1 MTEVFD
7 PFDNTSPPTS
17 TNEVFDPFDNTSPPA
32 SQEPVAEYEG
42 FVQEF
47 AEGAASGLI
56 GIAEGIGELV
66 GTGVDFY
73 TGTTNVADNVN
84 KGAKWLRDAAGID
97 PAGLIGEGTEV
108 LVQYAL
114 PGLGAATA
122 VSKLGKAKRLSKG
135 LFSGKPTKVQK
146 AVQTGKELGA
156 MGFADFVVASDGTT
170 GIADFFDGGKSLT
183 SYGDTLEVLETE
195 QDTGLTGKQDNWRRL
210 RNRLRR
216 ATEAVGFGLLVPA
229 AAVGTVAAA
238 KSPVGQTVV
247 KPVAKGAEK
256 VARPVVNVAGAA
268 LKGAADL
275 TAPTASKLLRSAGD
289 TTVGKFATEQAGKV
303 GDYVEDLQRAR
314 IFGPTPGGPMARTG
328 NIDALNKARN
338 VTESVLGNA
347 AALLRPRGDLP
358 QEIGVARMLVNEQAM
373 PDIRRAE
380 VFVNKFDKKLDE
392 LADKAGK
399 ITEGTT
405 TLHRTEVYRGLEDF
419 MTAASKTDENAILNN
434 IPKSLHK
441 DLKEGKKTLQNLRNF
456 VPKSE
461 TFKQLPI
468 DTQKTIME
476 NLPSYFRRRFKIFE
490 DINYKPTEDVFNAA
504 VVGFKQDPRFMGD
517 ELTKLFN
524 QNRSEFPES
533 RLSELGLQRVGS
545 GKEARLIVTKPTD
558 EAARLAAN
566 SALQRNRPK
575 DRGLFGYKDIRSGR
589 VAENQIQTGM
599 FMERTNP
606 PQFYRA
612 LLGEID
618 DPREKIVATIAD
630 LSEFKATDNYFKYI
644 KDLADADEGIG
655 KLFISPERAANN
667 PTAIQGLNDGTYVR
681 LGDAGATSR
690 LLDDASKAED
700 ASASAWGSLYGYVVP
715 KTIYNSLTQRIV
727 GTQGNEFVDGMRAMY
742 SSFLRGKGAV
752 QYSKTVLSPITQIRN
767 VTTAS
772 MFALAQGNVGRGV
785 NLGESVR
792 IVLNGIDELPEKDV
806 LDFLEDAQRR
816 GVVGTNT
823 VLRELQQNIS
833 KGLGYSGVDS
843 SAQQQSKAFAKRLQD
858 TGLKSF
864 LGSTLGK
871 AQDLYQGG
879 DDIWKIYNYQ
889 FEQQKLLNALRDL
902 PVEDQVRELIRGR
915 VMPVSEDQLF
925 RQVANDP
932 KVLDDLLKDRAADIV
947 RNTVPNYNAVPEAV
961 RLLRATPFGNFTA
974 FPYEIL
980 RTGTNT
986 IAIGLDELMS
996 LNPEIQKI
1004 GMRRLMGASSAFA
1017 GVGMGLSAL
1026 AEKLSGVSDEEMRAY
1041 QRSFGTP
1048 WEKNAR
1054 LIQVGRDKETK
1065 LPIYINFSYSNPY
1078 GILDNMVNAVLN
1090 NVDEGKRL
1098 GKNGMRIALEA
1109 GNAALVETFQ
1119 PFMDESILF
1128 SKLKDAADP
1137 RSESILGKTFNIA
1150 VLGGRGGDP
1159 ILGAPVYTRE
1169 DTAGTKVANSLL
1181 HILDAF
1187 IPGASPIKLQ
1197 GGEPEPSRLIR
1208 GLVGTEG
1215 GNISDRSRGGR
1226 EYEAKT
1232 EVLRAFTGVT
1242 PIKIDAEKSM
1252 YYRGVE
1258 YRNRIRDASNLLNRR
1273 LRSENVTSG
1282 EIVAAY
1288 REANEARFRIANEFH
1303 QAVEDMKTL
1312 GLSKRQIAKILKK
1325 NNIGGID
1332 GILND
1337 KFEPLYPSDTILD
1350 VMKRNGTYD
1359 RYPKKDILRLF
1370 REFKKRKF
1378 TVDEPQPSA
1387 PNTSPKNITVFDP
1400 FDESNLQQPAPQ
1412 PMPMPTVNQAS
1423 IFPTFTQPRAPGP
1436 VDPSLLGDN
1445 PVTAALNAQ
1454 IANRRG

>member
-1 MTEVFD
+1 M
-7 PFDNTSPPTS
+7 
-17 TNEVFDPFDNTSPPA
+17 
-32 SQEPVAEYEG
+32 
-42 FVQEF
+42 
-47 AEGAASGLI
+47 
-56 GIAEGIGELV
+56 
-66 GTGVDFY
+66 
-73 TGTTNVADNVN
+73 
-84 KGAKWLRDAAGID
+84 
-97 PAGLIGEGTEV
+97 
-108 LVQYAL
+108 
-114 PGLGAATA
+114 
-122 VSKLGKAKRLSKG
+122 
-135 LFSGKPTKVQK
+135 
-146 AVQTGKELGA
+146 
-156 MGFADFVVASDGTT
+156 
-170 GIADFFDGGKSLT
+170 
-183 SYGDTLEVLETE
+183 
-195 QDTGLTGKQDNWRRL
+195 
-210 RNRLRR
+210 
-216 ATEAVGFGLLVPA
+216 
-229 AAVGTVAAA
+229 
-238 KSPVGQTVV
+238 
-247 KPVAKGAEK
+247 
-256 VARPVVNVAGAA
+256 
-268 LKGAADL
+268 
-275 TAPTASKLLRSAGD
+275 
-289 TTVGKFATEQAGKV
+289 
-303 GDYVEDLQRAR
+303 
-314 IFGPTPGGPMARTG
+314 
-328 NIDALNKARN
+328 
-338 VTESVLGNA
+338 
-347 AALLRPRGDLP
+347 
-358 QEIGVARMLVNEQAM
+358 
-373 PDIRRAE
+373 
-380 VFVNKFDKKLDE
+380 
-392 LADKAGK
+392 
-399 ITEGTT
+399 
-405 TLHRTEVYRGLEDF
+405 
-419 MTAASKTDENAILNN
+419 
-434 IPKSLHK
+434 
-441 DLKEGKKTLQNLRNF
+441 
-456 VPKSE
+456 
-461 TFKQLPI
+461 
-468 DTQKTIME
+468 
-476 NLPSYFRRRFKIFE
+476 
-490 DINYKPTEDVFNAA
+490 
-504 VVGFKQDPRFMGD
+504 
-517 ELTKLFN
+517 
-524 QNRSEFPES
+524 
-533 RLSELGLQRVGS
+533 
-545 GKEARLIVTKPTD
+545 
-558 EAARLAAN
+558 
-566 SALQRNRPK
+566 
-575 DRGLFGYKDIRSGR
+575 
-589 VAENQIQTGM
+589 AENQIQTGM

-644 KDLADADEGIG
+644 KDLSDADEGIG

-667 PTAIQGLNDGTYVR
+667 ATAIQGLNNGTYVR

-700 ASASAWGSLYGYVVP
+700 VSASAWGSLYGYVVP

-823 VLRELQQNIS
+823 QLRELQENIS
-833 KGLGYSGVDS
+833 KGLGYAGADS
-843 SAQQQSKAFAKRLQD
+843 VAQQQSKAFAKRLQD

-864 LGSTLGK
+864 LGGTLGK

-879 DDIWKIYNYQ
+879 DDIWKIYNYK

-947 RNTVPNYNAVPEAV
+947 RNTVPNYNAVPEGI
-961 RLLRATPFGNFTA
+961 RLLRRTPFGNFTA
-974 FPYEIL
+974 FPYEIM

-1048 WEKNAR
+1048 WEKDAR
-1054 LIQVGRDKETK
+1054 LLQVGRDKETN
-1065 LPIYINFSYSNPY
+1065 LPMYINFSYSNPY
-1078 GILDNMVNAVLN
+1078 GILDNMVNAALN
-1090 NVDEGKRL
+1090 KVDEGKRL

-1109 GNAALVETFQ
+1109 GNAALVGTFQ
-1119 PFMDESILF
+1119 PFMDESILVQR
-1128 SKLKDAADP
+1128 LKDAADP
-1137 RSESILGKTFNIA
+1137 RSESILGKIYNIG

-1187 IPGASPIKLQ
+1187 IPGGSPIQLK

-1208 GLVGTEG
+1208 GLVGTED
-1215 GNISDRSRGGR
+1215 GNISNKSGGGR

-1232 EVLRAFTGVT
+1232 EVLRAFTGIT

-1258 YRNRIRDASNLLNRR
+1258 YRNRLRDASNLLNRR

-1312 GLSKRQIAKILKK
+1312 GLSKRKIAKILAE
-1325 NNIGGID
+1325 NNIGGVD
-1332 GILND
+1332 GILSN
-1337 KFEPLYPSDTILD
+1337 KFEPQFPSDTILD

-1359 RYPKKDILRLF
+1359 RYPRKDILRLY

-1378 TVDEPQPSA
+1378 TIDEPQPSA
-1387 PNTSPKNITVFDP
+1387 PRPSGGRFGGIPVQQ
-1400 FDESNLQQPAPQ
+1400 ESSVNPPPVPQ
-1412 PMPMPTVNQAS
+1412 PVIRPNQAS
-1423 IFPTFTQPRAPGP
+1423 ILPTLTQARAPGP